1 MAPRQ
6 LVALHRVRS
15 GTAENFPW
23 LPFTSILRFSL
34 QFFFSFSVEELC
46 FYTGPGASQRGAIR
60 DVSYAVSFTP
70 DGAMPACCP
79 PSCEKQY
86 GRELS
91 LASFYSILGFSLQF
105 SFSFSVKEFCFYTG
119 PGASQRGAIRD
130 VSYAHSFTPDGA
142 TPSCYPLSK

>member
-15 GTAENFPW
+15 STAENFPW
-23 LPFTSILRFSL
+23 LPFTHSFLGFSL
-34 QFFFSFSVEELC
+34 QFSFSFSVKEFC

-79 PSCEKQY
+79 PSCEKRY

-91 LASFYSILGFSLQF
+91 LASFYFHFEIFTAVFLFF
-105 SFSFSVKEFCFYTG
+105 FCGGAMLLYG
-119 PGASQRGAIRD
+119 PWGKSAWRHQGCKLRCFF
-130 VSYAHSFTPDGA
+130 HP
-142 TPSCYPLSK
+142 